1 MGYTRGNRILCT
13 WRESSRILSGNK
25 DRQENL
31 PPNCNRHDSGGKE
44 QLKILI
50 VNTHEKEGGAAR
62 SAYRLHKGLLSIG
75 AESRMLVQYKKSDD
89 PTIIGPKTKVGKGLS
104 LLRPELDS
112 LPLIVYRNRT
122 SPIFSPQW
130 VPGFHRGT
138 IAKINPDV
146 INLHWV
152 CEGFLNIES
161 ITGLKRPVVWTL
173 HDPWAFT
180 GGCHYPSECTRYIES
195 CGCCPHLQ
203 SLKVRDL
210 SHRVWKRKKKAYRRI
225 DLTVVTPSRWLAA
238 CAKSSSLL
246 GAFRTEVIPNGLDLN
261 RFRPMDNLLARDLLN
276 LPPDKHLILFGAVNA
291 TEDTRKGFQYL
302 VPALQKLKDA
312 GWQDKVEIVI
322 FGSSRVSAK
331 EYPAFKTHYLG
342 TMNDDLSL
350 SLAYAAADAFIAPSI
365 QENLSNTVMESI
377 ACGTPCIAF
386 NIGGMPDM
394 IEHWKNGYLANPFDI
409 EDLAN
414 GISWV
419 IEDPE
424 RTRALGRHAR
434 EKAEQEFS
442 LELQAR
448 RYLTLYEELLKYERV
463 NI

>member
-1 MGYTRGNRILCT
+1 MDHIRGNRIPCT
-13 WRESSRILSGNK
+13 WRESSRFLLGNK
-25 DRQENL
+25 DRQEIL
-31 PPNCNRHDSGGKE
+31 APSGNRHDSGGKK

-89 PTIIGPKTKVGKGLS
+89 PTILGPKTKVGKGLA

-112 LPLIVYRNRT
+112 LPLIGYRNRT
-122 SPIFSPQW
+122 SPIFSTQW

-138 IAKINPDV
+138 ITKINPDV
-146 INLHWV
+146 INFHWV
-152 CEGFLNIES
+152 CGGFLKIES

-173 HDPWAFT
+173 HDLWAFT
-180 GGCHYPSECTRYIES
+180 GGCHYPSECTRYIEA

-203 SLKVRDL
+203 SQKVRDL
-210 SHRVWKRKKKAYRRI
+210 SYRIWKRKKKAYRGI

-238 CAKSSSLL
+238 CAKSSSLF
-246 GAFRTEVIPNGLDLN
+246 GAFRTEVIPYGLDLN
-261 RFRPMDNLLARDLLN
+261 RFKPVDKLQARDLLN
-276 LPPDKHLILFGAVNA
+276 LPPDKHLILFGAINA

-302 VPALQKLKDA
+302 VPALQKLKDS

-322 FGSSRVSAK
+322 FGSLGVSTN

-342 TMNDDLSL
+342 TLNDDLSL
-350 SLAYAAADAFIAPSI
+350 SLAYASADAFIAPSI

-394 IEHWKNGYLANPFDI
+394 IENRKNGYLAIPFDV
-409 EDLAN
+409 EDLAH

-424 RTRALGRHAR
+424 RTLALAHRAR
-434 EKAEQEFS
+434 EKAEQEFNF
-442 LELQAR
+442 ELQAH
-448 RYLTLYEELLKYERV
+448 RYITLCEDLLSR
-463 NI
+463 